1 MIKRIMAL
9 FLALIMCLDVSITAN
24 AAVLN
29 KPTEHIANV
38 VYFVDFKDSNSN
50 FMDGKVDKVKD
61 MFDGNKDT
69 SLSNYIKIISYNQM
83 NVHNYFPQEQNG
95 KITPYRLPNNRSYY
109 NNSNETELISNVL
122 ENVPV
127 DPSYNID
134 MNNDGYV
141 DNVIFI
147 FGAKKGEDGDVLWAH
162 KANHNGATEVNGK
175 KVNNYNIHNSYGLID
190 SVLRERG
197 VLIHEFM
204 HSIGYPDLY
213 RSRGTGAPVGSWD
226 IMASVSSFVQYPLSY
241 LRSAISGWISID
253 TITQNGTYTLKPSS
267 NSGDNQALIL
277 KTPISEKEFFVVEYR
292 KAGTPYKDQLDE
304 KIPGSGLIIYRV
316 NTEETSNYH
325 GNKDYIYVFRP
336 GETGEGD
343 GNGKLSEAFLSKES
357 GRTTYGSSDFSKKI
371 SDKAITYSNGQN
383 SGIVIENVSNAGEE
397 ITFDVKF
404 TDTSN
409 LDIWDVVGNKEVSNR
424 TNNDIDMDVVGDK
437 VYTVYNEDN
446 KLKAK
451 MFDGSNWVSLGDSI
465 INNKG
470 NNPTIT
476 VYNDTPY
483 VLYHDSAYKSIV
495 AKFTNNKW
503 ETVQTLTSD
512 LSQYSD
518 MIATNNGVYIAI
530 TNGKTTFMNE
540 GKAYLKVFKLNSNT
554 NKFECIGNN
563 IHTGYVVEPSLSESN
578 GNVYVS
584 YTDFL
589 QNNKVFIQKYEN
601 NTWKN
606 IEGINLSASRAV
618 IEVTDKKL
626 YLATTFVNGTNS
638 SQVHVYENNKW
649 TKLGEDVGGSEVTN
663 LLIDVNGK
671 IPYVAYVDSV
681 KGCSIVKKINGDK
694 WVQEGLNVS
703 DENLSKLDFK
713 ISNNKAYVAINPTAS
728 QKLLIKSRQLEKSN
742 TGQIVGVSGITL
754 NKTALNLT
762 IGASESLVATIS
774 PSNATNKDVEWTSSN
789 TNVATVDTTG
799 KVTGVSAGSATIT
812 VKTKDGAKVATC
824 NVTVKNPVIS
834 VTGVTLNK
842 TALNLVTG
850 ASESLVATISPS
862 NATNKDVEWTS
873 SNTNVATVD
882 TTGKVTGVSAGSAT
896 ITVKTKDGAKVAT
909 CNVTVKNPVISVTG
923 VTLNKT
929 ALNLVT
935 GASESLV
942 ATISP
947 SNATNKDVEWTSS
960 NTNVA
965 TVDTTGKV
973 TGVSAGSATITV
985 KTKDGAKVATC
996 NVTVKNPVISVTGV
1010 TLNKTALNLVTGA
1023 SESLVAT
1030 ISPSNA
1036 TNKDVEWTS
1045 SNTNV
1050 ATVDTTGK
1058 VTGVSAGS
1066 ATITVKTK
1074 DGAKVATCNVTVKN
1088 PVISANENKL
1098 IGEDRYKTAIKVS
1111 NRGWS
1116 KSDNVVIVNSSA
1128 IVDALSATPFAKMK
1142 NAPILLTG
1150 AENLNNETKK
1160 EITRLGAK
1168 NVYVIGGTGVVSKN
1182 VVSELKA
1189 MNLNVDRISGDTRY
1203 TTALEVAKRLGNV
1216 SEIAVVNGV
1225 TGLADAVSIAP
1236 VAADRNMP
1244 IVLSSPNEGTKV
1256 FDEFIKVN
1264 SIKTSYVIGGE
1275 AAISK
1280 DVAFKLPN
1288 ANRLGGASRNETNAI
1303 ILEKFYTNRDLNNI
1317 FVAKDGMKKVDD
1329 LIDALAVGVLASKEK
1344 SPVVIVGNKLDAKQE
1359 ELLEYKNPKEITQV
1373 GGNGNENAF
1382 SQIVNIFKK

>member
-213 RSRGTGAPVGSWD
+213 RSRGTGAPVGGWD

-789 TNVATVDTTG
+789 TNVATVDITG
-799 KVTGVSAGSATIT
+799 KVTGVSSGSATIT
-812 VKTKDGAKVATC
+812 VKTKDGAKIATC
-824 NVTVKNPVIS
+824 NVTVKNSVIP

-842 TALNLVTG
+842 TALSLVTG
-850 ASESLVATISPS
+850 TSESLVATISPS

-896 ITVKTKDGAKVAT
+896 ITVKTKDG
-909 CNVTVKNPVISVTG
+909 S
-923 VTLNKT
+923 
-929 ALNLVT
+929 
-935 GASESLV
+935 
-942 ATISP
+942 
-947 SNATNKDVEWTSS
+947 
-960 NTNVA
+960 
-965 TVDTTGKV
+965 
-973 TGVSAGSATITV
+973 
-985 KTKDGAKVATC
+985 
-996 NVTVKNPVISVTGV
+996 
-1010 TLNKTALNLVTGA
+1010 
-1023 SESLVAT
+1023 
-1030 ISPSNA
+1030 
-1036 TNKDVEWTS
+1036 
-1045 SNTNV
+1045 
-1050 ATVDTTGK
+1050 
-1058 VTGVSAGS
+1058 
-1066 ATITVKTK
+1066 
-1074 DGAKVATCNVTVKN
+1074 KVATCNVTVKN

>member
-175 KVNNYNIHNSYGLID
+175 KVNNYNIHSSYGLID

-213 RSRGTGAPVGSWD
+213 RSRGTGAPVGGWD

-728 QKLLIKSRQLEKSN
+728 KKLLIKSRQLEKLN

-789 TNVATVDTTG
+789 TNIATVDTTG

-812 VKTKDGAKVATC
+812 VKTKDGSKVATC
-824 NVTVKNPVIS
+824 NVTVKNSVIP

-862 NATNKDVEWTS
+862 NATNKNVEWTS

-882 TTGKVTGVSAGSAT
+882 TTGKVKAISTGSA
-896 ITVKTKDGAKVAT
+896 I
-909 CNVTVKNPVISVTG
+909 
-923 VTLNKT
+923 
-929 ALNLVT
+929 
-935 GASESLV
+935 
-942 ATISP
+942 
-947 SNATNKDVEWTSS
+947 
-960 NTNVA
+960 
-965 TVDTTGKV
+965 
-973 TGVSAGSATITV
+973 
-985 KTKDGAKVATC
+985 
-996 NVTVKNPVISVTGV
+996 
-1010 TLNKTALNLVTGA
+1010 
-1023 SESLVAT
+1023 
-1030 ISPSNA
+1030 
-1036 TNKDVEWTS
+1036 
-1045 SNTNV
+1045 
-1050 ATVDTTGK
+1050 
-1058 VTGVSAGS
+1058 
-1066 ATITVKTK
+1066 ITVKTK

-1264 SIKTSYVIGGE
+1264 SIKTSYIIGGE

>member
-213 RSRGTGAPVGSWD
+213 RSRGTGAPVGGWD

-292 KAGTPYKDQLDE
+292 KAGTLYKDQLDE

-728 QKLLIKSRQLEKSN
+728 KKLLIKSRQLEKLN

-812 VKTKDGAKVATC
+812 VKTKDGAKIATC
-824 NVTVKNPVIS
+824 NVTVKNSVIP

-862 NATNKDVEWTS
+862 NATNKNVEWTS

-882 TTGKVTGVSAGSAT
+882 TTGKVKAISTGSA
-896 ITVKTKDGAKVAT
+896 I
-909 CNVTVKNPVISVTG
+909 
-923 VTLNKT
+923 
-929 ALNLVT
+929 
-935 GASESLV
+935 
-942 ATISP
+942 
-947 SNATNKDVEWTSS
+947 
-960 NTNVA
+960 
-965 TVDTTGKV
+965 
-973 TGVSAGSATITV
+973 
-985 KTKDGAKVATC
+985 
-996 NVTVKNPVISVTGV
+996 
-1010 TLNKTALNLVTGA
+1010 
-1023 SESLVAT
+1023 
-1030 ISPSNA
+1030 
-1036 TNKDVEWTS
+1036 
-1045 SNTNV
+1045 
-1050 ATVDTTGK
+1050 
-1058 VTGVSAGS
+1058 
-1066 ATITVKTK
+1066 ITVKTK

>member
-213 RSRGTGAPVGSWD
+213 RSRGTGAPVGGWD

-292 KAGTPYKDQLDE
+292 KAGTLYKDQLDE

-728 QKLLIKSRQLEKSN
+728 KKLLIKSRQLEKPN

-789 TNVATVDTTG
+789 TNVATVDTKG
-799 KVTGVSAGSATIT
+799 KVTGVSSGSATIT
-812 VKTKDGAKVATC
+812 VKTKDGSKVATC

-862 NATNKDVEWTS
+862 NATNKNVEWTS

-882 TTGKVTGVSAGSAT
+882 TTGKVKAISTGSA
-896 ITVKTKDGAKVAT
+896 I
-909 CNVTVKNPVISVTG
+909 
-923 VTLNKT
+923 
-929 ALNLVT
+929 
-935 GASESLV
+935 
-942 ATISP
+942 
-947 SNATNKDVEWTSS
+947 
-960 NTNVA
+960 
-965 TVDTTGKV
+965 
-973 TGVSAGSATITV
+973 
-985 KTKDGAKVATC
+985 
-996 NVTVKNPVISVTGV
+996 
-1010 TLNKTALNLVTGA
+1010 
-1023 SESLVAT
+1023 
-1030 ISPSNA
+1030 
-1036 TNKDVEWTS
+1036 
-1045 SNTNV
+1045 
-1050 ATVDTTGK
+1050 
-1058 VTGVSAGS
+1058 
-1066 ATITVKTK
+1066 ITVKTK

>member
-175 KVNNYNIHNSYGLID
+175 KVNNYNIHSSYGLID

-213 RSRGTGAPVGSWD
+213 RSRGTGAPVGGWD

-728 QKLLIKSRQLEKSN
+728 KKLLIKSRQLEKLN

-762 IGASESLVATIS
+762 I
-774 PSNATNKDVEWTSSN
+774 
-789 TNVATVDTTG
+789 
-799 KVTGVSAGSATIT
+799 
-812 VKTKDGAKVATC
+812 
-824 NVTVKNPVIS
+824 
-834 VTGVTLNK
+834 
-842 TALNLVTG
+842 
-850 ASESLVATISPS
+850 
-862 NATNKDVEWTS
+862 
-873 SNTNVATVD
+873 
-882 TTGKVTGVSAGSAT
+882 
-896 ITVKTKDGAKVAT
+896 
-909 CNVTVKNPVISVTG
+909 
-923 VTLNKT
+923 
-929 ALNLVT
+929 
-935 GASESLV
+935 
-942 ATISP
+942 
-947 SNATNKDVEWTSS
+947 
-960 NTNVA
+960 
-965 TVDTTGKV
+965 
-973 TGVSAGSATITV
+973 
-985 KTKDGAKVATC
+985 
-996 NVTVKNPVISVTGV
+996 
-1010 TLNKTALNLVTGA
+1010 GA

>member
-213 RSRGTGAPVGSWD
+213 RSRGTGAPVGGWD

-409 LDIWDVVGNKEVSNR
+409 LDIWGVVGNKEVSNR

-728 QKLLIKSRQLEKSN
+728 KKLLIKSRQLEKLN

-812 VKTKDGAKVATC
+812 VKTKDGSKVATC

-850 ASESLVATISPS
+850 ASESLIATISPS
-862 NATNKDVEWTS
+862 NATNKNVEWTS

-882 TTGKVTGVSAGSAT
+882 TTGKVIGVSS
-896 ITVKTKDGAKVAT
+896 
-909 CNVTVKNPVISVTG
+909 
-923 VTLNKT
+923 
-929 ALNLVT
+929 
-935 GASESLV
+935 
-942 ATISP
+942 
-947 SNATNKDVEWTSS
+947 
-960 NTNVA
+960 
-965 TVDTTGKV
+965 
-973 TGVSAGSATITV
+973 
-985 KTKDGAKVATC
+985 
-996 NVTVKNPVISVTGV
+996 
-1010 TLNKTALNLVTGA
+1010 
-1023 SESLVAT
+1023 
-1030 ISPSNA
+1030 
-1036 TNKDVEWTS
+1036 
-1045 SNTNV
+1045 
-1050 ATVDTTGK
+1050 
-1058 VTGVSAGS
+1058 GS

-1359 ELLEYKNPKEITQV
+1359 KLLEYKNPKEITQV

>member
-1 MIKRIMAL
+1 
-9 FLALIMCLDVSITAN
+9 
-24 AAVLN
+24 
-29 KPTEHIANV
+29 
-38 VYFVDFKDSNSN
+38 
-50 FMDGKVDKVKD
+50 
-61 MFDGNKDT
+61 
-69 SLSNYIKIISYNQM
+69 
-83 NVHNYFPQEQNG
+83 
-95 KITPYRLPNNRSYY
+95 
-109 NNSNETELISNVL
+109 
-122 ENVPV
+122 
-127 DPSYNID
+127 
-134 MNNDGYV
+134 
-141 DNVIFI
+141 
-147 FGAKKGEDGDVLWAH
+147 
-162 KANHNGATEVNGK
+162 
-175 KVNNYNIHNSYGLID
+175 
-190 SVLRERG
+190 
-197 VLIHEFM
+197 
-204 HSIGYPDLY
+204 
-213 RSRGTGAPVGSWD
+213 
-226 IMASVSSFVQYPLSY
+226 
-241 LRSAISGWISID
+241 
-253 TITQNGTYTLKPSS
+253 
-267 NSGDNQALIL
+267 
-277 KTPISEKEFFVVEYR
+277 
-292 KAGTPYKDQLDE
+292 
-304 KIPGSGLIIYRV
+304 
-316 NTEETSNYH
+316 
-325 GNKDYIYVFRP
+325 
-336 GETGEGD
+336 
-343 GNGKLSEAFLSKES
+343 
-357 GRTTYGSSDFSKKI
+357 
-371 SDKAITYSNGQN
+371 
-383 SGIVIENVSNAGEE
+383 
-397 ITFDVKF
+397 
-404 TDTSN
+404 
-409 LDIWDVVGNKEVSNR
+409 
-424 TNNDIDMDVVGDK
+424 MDVVGDK

-728 QKLLIKSRQLEKSN
+728 KKLLIKSRQLEKLN

-812 VKTKDGAKVATC
+812 VKTKDGSKVATC
-824 NVTVKNPVIS
+824 NVTVKNSVIP

-862 NATNKDVEWTS
+862 NATNKNVEWTS

-882 TTGKVTGVSAGSAT
+882 TTGKVKVISTGSAI

-909 CNVTVKNPVISVTG
+909 CNVTVKNPIAINDI
-923 VTLNKT
+923 NKHW
-929 ALNLVT
+929 A
-935 GASESLV
+935 ES
-942 ATISP
+942 
-947 SNATNKDVEWTSS
+947 
-960 NTNVA
+960 
-965 TVDTTGKV
+965 
-973 TGVSAGSATITV
+973 TIT
-985 KTKDGAKVATC
+985 DF
-996 NVTVKNPVISVTGV
+996 ISNGYI
-1010 TLNKTALNLVTGA
+1010 NGYQ
-1023 SESLVAT
+1023 
-1030 ISPSNA
+1030 
-1036 TNKDVEWTS
+1036 D
-1045 SNTNV
+1045 NTFRPN
-1050 ATVDTTGK
+1050 
-1058 VTGVSAGS
+1058 
-1066 ATITVKTK
+1066 
-1074 DGAKVATCNVTVKN
+1074 
-1088 PVISANENKL
+1088 
-1098 IGEDRYKTAIKVS
+1098 
-1111 NRGWS
+1111 
-1116 KSDNVVIVNSSA
+1116 NS
-1128 IVDALSATPFAKMK
+1128 
-1142 NAPILLTG
+1142 
-1150 AENLNNETKK
+1150 
-1160 EITRLGAK
+1160 ITRA
-1168 NVYVIGGTGVVSKN
+1168 
-1182 VVSELKA
+1182 
-1189 MNLNVDRISGDTRY
+1189 
-1203 TTALEVAKRLGNV
+1203 
-1216 SEIAVVNGV
+1216 
-1225 TGLADAVSIAP
+1225 
-1236 VAADRNMP
+1236 
-1244 IVLSSPNEGTKV
+1244 
-1256 FDEFIKVN
+1256 EFIKIFNKYFGLNKKSGKTFKDTSTHWAKDEIDIAVTYGVINGYPDNTFKPNEPITREQAAKIISNYKKIEDDNYDKLNKYKDATNVSTWAKN
-1264 SIKTSYVIGGE
+1264 SVEG
-1275 AAISK
+1275 
-1280 DVAFKLPN
+1280 V
-1288 ANRLGGASRNETNAI
+1288 
-1303 ILEKFYTNRDLNNI
+1303 LEQGYMNGYSDNTFRPKNNI
-1317 FVAKDGMKKVDD
+1317 TRAEAVVTLSRIKK
-1329 LIDALAVGVLASKEK
+1329 
-1344 SPVVIVGNKLDAKQE
+1344 
-1359 ELLEYKNPKEITQV
+1359 
-1373 GGNGNENAF
+1373 
-1382 SQIVNIFKK
+1382 

>member
-812 VKTKDGAKVATC
+812 VKTKDGSKVATC

-882 TTGKVTGVSAGSAT
+882 TTGKVTGVSS
-896 ITVKTKDGAKVAT
+896 
-909 CNVTVKNPVISVTG
+909 
-923 VTLNKT
+923 
-929 ALNLVT
+929 
-935 GASESLV
+935 
-942 ATISP
+942 
-947 SNATNKDVEWTSS
+947 
-960 NTNVA
+960 
-965 TVDTTGKV
+965 
-973 TGVSAGSATITV
+973 
-985 KTKDGAKVATC
+985 
-996 NVTVKNPVISVTGV
+996 
-1010 TLNKTALNLVTGA
+1010 
-1023 SESLVAT
+1023 
-1030 ISPSNA
+1030 
-1036 TNKDVEWTS
+1036 
-1045 SNTNV
+1045 
-1050 ATVDTTGK
+1050 
-1058 VTGVSAGS
+1058 GS

>member
-1 MIKRIMAL
+1 
-9 FLALIMCLDVSITAN
+9 
-24 AAVLN
+24 
-29 KPTEHIANV
+29 
-38 VYFVDFKDSNSN
+38 
-50 FMDGKVDKVKD
+50 
-61 MFDGNKDT
+61 
-69 SLSNYIKIISYNQM
+69 
-83 NVHNYFPQEQNG
+83 
-95 KITPYRLPNNRSYY
+95 
-109 NNSNETELISNVL
+109 
-122 ENVPV
+122 
-127 DPSYNID
+127 
-134 MNNDGYV
+134 
-141 DNVIFI
+141 
-147 FGAKKGEDGDVLWAH
+147 
-162 KANHNGATEVNGK
+162 
-175 KVNNYNIHNSYGLID
+175 
-190 SVLRERG
+190 
-197 VLIHEFM
+197 
-204 HSIGYPDLY
+204 
-213 RSRGTGAPVGSWD
+213 
-226 IMASVSSFVQYPLSY
+226 
-241 LRSAISGWISID
+241 
-253 TITQNGTYTLKPSS
+253 
-267 NSGDNQALIL
+267 
-277 KTPISEKEFFVVEYR
+277 
-292 KAGTPYKDQLDE
+292 
-304 KIPGSGLIIYRV
+304 
-316 NTEETSNYH
+316 
-325 GNKDYIYVFRP
+325 
-336 GETGEGD
+336 
-343 GNGKLSEAFLSKES
+343 
-357 GRTTYGSSDFSKKI
+357 
-371 SDKAITYSNGQN
+371 
-383 SGIVIENVSNAGEE
+383 
-397 ITFDVKF
+397 
-404 TDTSN
+404 
-409 LDIWDVVGNKEVSNR
+409 
-424 TNNDIDMDVVGDK
+424 
-437 VYTVYNEDN
+437 
-446 KLKAK
+446 

-728 QKLLIKSRQLEKSN
+728 KKLLIKSRQLEKLN

-812 VKTKDGAKVATC
+812 VKTKDGAKIATC
-824 NVTVKNPVIS
+824 NVTVKNSVIP

-842 TALNLVTG
+842 TALSLVTG
-850 ASESLVATISPS
+850 TSESLVATISPS

-896 ITVKTKDGAKVAT
+896 ITVKTKDGSKVAT

-973 TGVSAGSATITV
+973 TGVSSGSATITV
-985 KTKDGAKVATC
+985 KTKDGTKVATC
-996 NVTVKNPVISVTGV
+996 NVTVKNPIAINDI
-1010 TLNKTALNLVTGA
+1010 NKHWA
-1023 SESLVAT
+1023 ES
-1030 ISPSNA
+1030 
-1036 TNKDVEWTS
+1036 
-1045 SNTNV
+1045 
-1050 ATVDTTGK
+1050 
-1058 VTGVSAGS
+1058 
-1066 ATITVKTK
+1066 TIT
-1074 DGAKVATCNVTVKN
+1074 DF
-1088 PVISANENKL
+1088 ISNGYIN
-1098 IGEDRYKTAIKVS
+1098 GYQ
-1111 NRGWS
+1111 
-1116 KSDNVVIVNSSA
+1116 DNTFRPNNS
-1128 IVDALSATPFAKMK
+1128 
-1142 NAPILLTG
+1142 
-1150 AENLNNETKK
+1150 
-1160 EITRLGAK
+1160 ITRA
-1168 NVYVIGGTGVVSKN
+1168 
-1182 VVSELKA
+1182 
-1189 MNLNVDRISGDTRY
+1189 
-1203 TTALEVAKRLGNV
+1203 
-1216 SEIAVVNGV
+1216 
-1225 TGLADAVSIAP
+1225 
-1236 VAADRNMP
+1236 
-1244 IVLSSPNEGTKV
+1244 
-1256 FDEFIKVN
+1256 EFIKIFNKYFGLNKKSGKTFKDTSTHWAKDEIDIAVTYGVINGYPDNTFKPNEPITREQAAKIISNYKKIEDDNYDKLNKYKDATNVSTWAKN
-1264 SIKTSYVIGGE
+1264 SVEG
-1275 AAISK
+1275 
-1280 DVAFKLPN
+1280 V
-1288 ANRLGGASRNETNAI
+1288 
-1303 ILEKFYTNRDLNNI
+1303 LEQGYMNGYSDNTFRPKNNI
-1317 FVAKDGMKKVDD
+1317 TRAEAVVTLSRIKK
-1329 LIDALAVGVLASKEK
+1329 
-1344 SPVVIVGNKLDAKQE
+1344 
-1359 ELLEYKNPKEITQV
+1359 
-1373 GGNGNENAF
+1373 
-1382 SQIVNIFKK
+1382 

>member
-213 RSRGTGAPVGSWD
+213 RSRGTGAPVGRWD

-812 VKTKDGAKVATC
+812 VKTKDGSKVATC

-862 NATNKDVEWTS
+862 NATNKNVEWTS

-882 TTGKVTGVSAGSAT
+882 TTGKVKAISTGSA
-896 ITVKTKDGAKVAT
+896 I
-909 CNVTVKNPVISVTG
+909 
-923 VTLNKT
+923 
-929 ALNLVT
+929 
-935 GASESLV
+935 
-942 ATISP
+942 
-947 SNATNKDVEWTSS
+947 
-960 NTNVA
+960 
-965 TVDTTGKV
+965 
-973 TGVSAGSATITV
+973 
-985 KTKDGAKVATC
+985 
-996 NVTVKNPVISVTGV
+996 
-1010 TLNKTALNLVTGA
+1010 
-1023 SESLVAT
+1023 
-1030 ISPSNA
+1030 
-1036 TNKDVEWTS
+1036 
-1045 SNTNV
+1045 
-1050 ATVDTTGK
+1050 
-1058 VTGVSAGS
+1058 
-1066 ATITVKTK
+1066 ITVKTK

-1264 SIKTSYVIGGE
+1264 SIKTSYIIGGE

>member
-1 MIKRIMAL
+1 
-9 FLALIMCLDVSITAN
+9 
-24 AAVLN
+24 
-29 KPTEHIANV
+29 
-38 VYFVDFKDSNSN
+38 
-50 FMDGKVDKVKD
+50 
-61 MFDGNKDT
+61 
-69 SLSNYIKIISYNQM
+69 
-83 NVHNYFPQEQNG
+83 
-95 KITPYRLPNNRSYY
+95 
-109 NNSNETELISNVL
+109 
-122 ENVPV
+122 
-127 DPSYNID
+127 
-134 MNNDGYV
+134 
-141 DNVIFI
+141 
-147 FGAKKGEDGDVLWAH
+147 
-162 KANHNGATEVNGK
+162 
-175 KVNNYNIHNSYGLID
+175 
-190 SVLRERG
+190 
-197 VLIHEFM
+197 
-204 HSIGYPDLY
+204 
-213 RSRGTGAPVGSWD
+213 
-226 IMASVSSFVQYPLSY
+226 
-241 LRSAISGWISID
+241 
-253 TITQNGTYTLKPSS
+253 
-267 NSGDNQALIL
+267 
-277 KTPISEKEFFVVEYR
+277 
-292 KAGTPYKDQLDE
+292 
-304 KIPGSGLIIYRV
+304 
-316 NTEETSNYH
+316 
-325 GNKDYIYVFRP
+325 
-336 GETGEGD
+336 
-343 GNGKLSEAFLSKES
+343 
-357 GRTTYGSSDFSKKI
+357 
-371 SDKAITYSNGQN
+371 
-383 SGIVIENVSNAGEE
+383 
-397 ITFDVKF
+397 
-404 TDTSN
+404 
-409 LDIWDVVGNKEVSNR
+409 
-424 TNNDIDMDVVGDK
+424 MDVVGDK

-728 QKLLIKSRQLEKSN
+728 KKLLIKSRQLEKLN

-812 VKTKDGAKVATC
+812 VKTKDGSKVATC
-824 NVTVKNPVIS
+824 NVTVKNSVIP

-896 ITVKTKDGAKVAT
+896 ITVKTKDGSKVAT
-909 CNVTVKNPVISVTG
+909 CNVTVKNSVIPVTG

-973 TGVSAGSATITV
+973 TGVSSGSATITV
-985 KTKDGAKVATC
+985 KTKDGTKVATC
-996 NVTVKNPVISVTGV
+996 NVTVKNPIAINDI
-1010 TLNKTALNLVTGA
+1010 NKHWA
-1023 SESLVAT
+1023 ES
-1030 ISPSNA
+1030 
-1036 TNKDVEWTS
+1036 
-1045 SNTNV
+1045 
-1050 ATVDTTGK
+1050 
-1058 VTGVSAGS
+1058 
-1066 ATITVKTK
+1066 TIT
-1074 DGAKVATCNVTVKN
+1074 DF
-1088 PVISANENKL
+1088 ISNGYIN
-1098 IGEDRYKTAIKVS
+1098 GYQ
-1111 NRGWS
+1111 
-1116 KSDNVVIVNSSA
+1116 DNTFRPNNS
-1128 IVDALSATPFAKMK
+1128 
-1142 NAPILLTG
+1142 
-1150 AENLNNETKK
+1150 
-1160 EITRLGAK
+1160 ITRA
-1168 NVYVIGGTGVVSKN
+1168 
-1182 VVSELKA
+1182 
-1189 MNLNVDRISGDTRY
+1189 
-1203 TTALEVAKRLGNV
+1203 
-1216 SEIAVVNGV
+1216 
-1225 TGLADAVSIAP
+1225 
-1236 VAADRNMP
+1236 
-1244 IVLSSPNEGTKV
+1244 
-1256 FDEFIKVN
+1256 EFIKIFNKYFGLNKKSGKTFKDTSTHWAKDEIDIAVTYGVINGYPDNTFKPNEPITREQAAKIISNYKKIEDDNYDKLNKYKDATNVSTWAKN
-1264 SIKTSYVIGGE
+1264 SVEG
-1275 AAISK
+1275 
-1280 DVAFKLPN
+1280 V
-1288 ANRLGGASRNETNAI
+1288 
-1303 ILEKFYTNRDLNNI
+1303 LEQGYMNGYSDNTFRPKNNI
-1317 FVAKDGMKKVDD
+1317 TRAEAVVTLSRIKK
-1329 LIDALAVGVLASKEK
+1329 
-1344 SPVVIVGNKLDAKQE
+1344 
-1359 ELLEYKNPKEITQV
+1359 
-1373 GGNGNENAF
+1373 
-1382 SQIVNIFKK
+1382 

>member
-1 MIKRIMAL
+1 
-9 FLALIMCLDVSITAN
+9 
-24 AAVLN
+24 
-29 KPTEHIANV
+29 
-38 VYFVDFKDSNSN
+38 
-50 FMDGKVDKVKD
+50 
-61 MFDGNKDT
+61 
-69 SLSNYIKIISYNQM
+69 
-83 NVHNYFPQEQNG
+83 
-95 KITPYRLPNNRSYY
+95 
-109 NNSNETELISNVL
+109 
-122 ENVPV
+122 
-127 DPSYNID
+127 
-134 MNNDGYV
+134 
-141 DNVIFI
+141 
-147 FGAKKGEDGDVLWAH
+147 
-162 KANHNGATEVNGK
+162 
-175 KVNNYNIHNSYGLID
+175 
-190 SVLRERG
+190 
-197 VLIHEFM
+197 
-204 HSIGYPDLY
+204 
-213 RSRGTGAPVGSWD
+213 
-226 IMASVSSFVQYPLSY
+226 
-241 LRSAISGWISID
+241 
-253 TITQNGTYTLKPSS
+253 
-267 NSGDNQALIL
+267 
-277 KTPISEKEFFVVEYR
+277 
-292 KAGTPYKDQLDE
+292 
-304 KIPGSGLIIYRV
+304 
-316 NTEETSNYH
+316 
-325 GNKDYIYVFRP
+325 
-336 GETGEGD
+336 
-343 GNGKLSEAFLSKES
+343 
-357 GRTTYGSSDFSKKI
+357 
-371 SDKAITYSNGQN
+371 
-383 SGIVIENVSNAGEE
+383 
-397 ITFDVKF
+397 
-404 TDTSN
+404 
-409 LDIWDVVGNKEVSNR
+409 
-424 TNNDIDMDVVGDK
+424 MDVVGDK

-554 NKFECIGNN
+554 NKFEFIGNN

-728 QKLLIKSRQLEKSN
+728 KKLLIKSRQLEKLN

-812 VKTKDGAKVATC
+812 VKTKDGSKVATC

-862 NATNKDVEWTS
+862 NATNKNVEWTS

-882 TTGKVTGVSAGSAT
+882 TTGKVKAISTGSAI

-973 TGVSAGSATITV
+973 KGVSTGSAIITV

-996 NVTVKNPVISVTGV
+996 NVTVKNPIAINDI
-1010 TLNKTALNLVTGA
+1010 NKHWA
-1023 SESLVAT
+1023 ES
-1030 ISPSNA
+1030 
-1036 TNKDVEWTS
+1036 
-1045 SNTNV
+1045 
-1050 ATVDTTGK
+1050 
-1058 VTGVSAGS
+1058 
-1066 ATITVKTK
+1066 TIT
-1074 DGAKVATCNVTVKN
+1074 DF
-1088 PVISANENKL
+1088 ISNGYIN
-1098 IGEDRYKTAIKVS
+1098 GYQ
-1111 NRGWS
+1111 
-1116 KSDNVVIVNSSA
+1116 DNTFRPNNS
-1128 IVDALSATPFAKMK
+1128 
-1142 NAPILLTG
+1142 
-1150 AENLNNETKK
+1150 
-1160 EITRLGAK
+1160 ITRA
-1168 NVYVIGGTGVVSKN
+1168 
-1182 VVSELKA
+1182 
-1189 MNLNVDRISGDTRY
+1189 
-1203 TTALEVAKRLGNV
+1203 
-1216 SEIAVVNGV
+1216 
-1225 TGLADAVSIAP
+1225 
-1236 VAADRNMP
+1236 
-1244 IVLSSPNEGTKV
+1244 
-1256 FDEFIKVN
+1256 EFIKIFNKYFGLNKKSGKTFKDTSTHWAKDEIDIAVTYGVINGYPDNTFKPNEPITREQAAKIISNYKKIEDDNYDKLNKYKDATNVSTWAKN
-1264 SIKTSYVIGGE
+1264 SVEG
-1275 AAISK
+1275 
-1280 DVAFKLPN
+1280 V
-1288 ANRLGGASRNETNAI
+1288 
-1303 ILEKFYTNRDLNNI
+1303 LEQGYMNGYSDNTFRPKNNI
-1317 FVAKDGMKKVDD
+1317 TRAEAVVTLSRIKK
-1329 LIDALAVGVLASKEK
+1329 
-1344 SPVVIVGNKLDAKQE
+1344 
-1359 ELLEYKNPKEITQV
+1359 
-1373 GGNGNENAF
+1373 
-1382 SQIVNIFKK
+1382 

>member
-213 RSRGTGAPVGSWD
+213 RSRGTGAPVGGWD

-626 YLATTFVNGTNS
+626 YIATTFVNGTNS

-728 QKLLIKSRQLEKSN
+728 KKLLIKSRQLEKLN

-799 KVTGVSAGSATIT
+799 KVTGVSSGSATIT
-812 VKTKDGAKVATC
+812 VKTKDGAKIATC
-824 NVTVKNPVIS
+824 NVTVKNSVIP

-842 TALNLVTG
+842 TALSLVTG
-850 ASESLVATISPS
+850 TSESLVATISPS

-873 SNTNVATVD
+873 SNTDVATVD
-882 TTGKVTGVSAGSAT
+882 TTGKVKAISTGSA
-896 ITVKTKDGAKVAT
+896 I
-909 CNVTVKNPVISVTG
+909 
-923 VTLNKT
+923 
-929 ALNLVT
+929 
-935 GASESLV
+935 
-942 ATISP
+942 
-947 SNATNKDVEWTSS
+947 
-960 NTNVA
+960 
-965 TVDTTGKV
+965 
-973 TGVSAGSATITV
+973 
-985 KTKDGAKVATC
+985 
-996 NVTVKNPVISVTGV
+996 
-1010 TLNKTALNLVTGA
+1010 
-1023 SESLVAT
+1023 
-1030 ISPSNA
+1030 
-1036 TNKDVEWTS
+1036 
-1045 SNTNV
+1045 
-1050 ATVDTTGK
+1050 
-1058 VTGVSAGS
+1058 
-1066 ATITVKTK
+1066 ITVKTK

>member
-213 RSRGTGAPVGSWD
+213 RSRGTGAPVGGWD

-728 QKLLIKSRQLEKSN
+728 KKLLIKSRQLEKLN

-812 VKTKDGAKVATC
+812 VKTKDGSKVATC

-862 NATNKDVEWTS
+862 NATNKNVEWTS

-882 TTGKVTGVSAGSAT
+882 TTGKVKAISTGSAI

-947 SNATNKDVEWTSS
+947 SNATNKNVEWTSS

-973 TGVSAGSATITV
+973 KAISTGSAIITV

-1036 TNKDVEWTS
+1036 TNKNVEWTS

-1058 VTGVSAGS
+1058 VTGVSSGS

-1074 DGAKVATCNVTVKN
+1074 DGTKVATCNVTVKN
-1088 PVISANENKL
+1088 PIAINDINKHWAESTITDFISNGYIN
-1098 IGEDRYKTAIKVS
+1098 GYQ
-1111 NRGWS
+1111 
-1116 KSDNVVIVNSSA
+1116 DNTFRPNNS
-1128 IVDALSATPFAKMK
+1128 
-1142 NAPILLTG
+1142 
-1150 AENLNNETKK
+1150 
-1160 EITRLGAK
+1160 ITRA
-1168 NVYVIGGTGVVSKN
+1168 
-1182 VVSELKA
+1182 
-1189 MNLNVDRISGDTRY
+1189 
-1203 TTALEVAKRLGNV
+1203 
-1216 SEIAVVNGV
+1216 
-1225 TGLADAVSIAP
+1225 
-1236 VAADRNMP
+1236 
-1244 IVLSSPNEGTKV
+1244 
-1256 FDEFIKVN
+1256 EFIKIFNKYFGLNKKSGKTFKDTSTHWAKDEIDIAVTYGVINGYPDNTFKPNEPITREQAAKIISNYKKIEDDNYDKLNKYKDATNVSTWAKN
-1264 SIKTSYVIGGE
+1264 SVEG
-1275 AAISK
+1275 
-1280 DVAFKLPN
+1280 V
-1288 ANRLGGASRNETNAI
+1288 
-1303 ILEKFYTNRDLNNI
+1303 LEQGYMNGYSDNTFRPKNNI
-1317 FVAKDGMKKVDD
+1317 TRAEAVVTLSRIKK
-1329 LIDALAVGVLASKEK
+1329 
-1344 SPVVIVGNKLDAKQE
+1344 
-1359 ELLEYKNPKEITQV
+1359 
-1373 GGNGNENAF
+1373 
-1382 SQIVNIFKK
+1382 

>member
-213 RSRGTGAPVGSWD
+213 RSRGTGAPVGGWD

-728 QKLLIKSRQLEKSN
+728 KKLLIKSRQLEKSN

-774 PSNATNKDVEWTSSN
+774 PSNATNKNVEWTSSN

-799 KVTGVSAGSATIT
+799 KVIGVSSGSATIT
-812 VKTKDGAKVATC
+812 VKMKDG
-824 NVTVKNPVIS
+824 S
-834 VTGVTLNK
+834 
-842 TALNLVTG
+842 
-850 ASESLVATISPS
+850 
-862 NATNKDVEWTS
+862 
-873 SNTNVATVD
+873 
-882 TTGKVTGVSAGSAT
+882 
-896 ITVKTKDGAKVAT
+896 
-909 CNVTVKNPVISVTG
+909 
-923 VTLNKT
+923 
-929 ALNLVT
+929 
-935 GASESLV
+935 
-942 ATISP
+942 
-947 SNATNKDVEWTSS
+947 
-960 NTNVA
+960 
-965 TVDTTGKV
+965 
-973 TGVSAGSATITV
+973 
-985 KTKDGAKVATC
+985 
-996 NVTVKNPVISVTGV
+996 
-1010 TLNKTALNLVTGA
+1010 
-1023 SESLVAT
+1023 
-1030 ISPSNA
+1030 
-1036 TNKDVEWTS
+1036 
-1045 SNTNV
+1045 
-1050 ATVDTTGK
+1050 
-1058 VTGVSAGS
+1058 
-1066 ATITVKTK
+1066 
-1074 DGAKVATCNVTVKN
+1074 KVATCNVTVKN

>member
-175 KVNNYNIHNSYGLID
+175 KVNNYNIHSSYGLID

-213 RSRGTGAPVGSWD
+213 RSRGTGAPVGGWD

-812 VKTKDGAKVATC
+812 VKTKDGSKVATC

-896 ITVKTKDGAKVAT
+896 ITVKTKDG
-909 CNVTVKNPVISVTG
+909 S
-923 VTLNKT
+923 
-929 ALNLVT
+929 
-935 GASESLV
+935 
-942 ATISP
+942 
-947 SNATNKDVEWTSS
+947 
-960 NTNVA
+960 
-965 TVDTTGKV
+965 
-973 TGVSAGSATITV
+973 
-985 KTKDGAKVATC
+985 KVATC

>member
-213 RSRGTGAPVGSWD
+213 RSRGTGAPVGGWD

-681 KGCSIVKKINGDK
+681 KGYSIVKKINGDK

-728 QKLLIKSRQLEKSN
+728 KKLLIKSRQLEKLN

-762 IGASESLVATIS
+762 I
-774 PSNATNKDVEWTSSN
+774 
-789 TNVATVDTTG
+789 
-799 KVTGVSAGSATIT
+799 
-812 VKTKDGAKVATC
+812 
-824 NVTVKNPVIS
+824 
-834 VTGVTLNK
+834 
-842 TALNLVTG
+842 
-850 ASESLVATISPS
+850 
-862 NATNKDVEWTS
+862 
-873 SNTNVATVD
+873 
-882 TTGKVTGVSAGSAT
+882 
-896 ITVKTKDGAKVAT
+896 
-909 CNVTVKNPVISVTG
+909 
-923 VTLNKT
+923 
-929 ALNLVT
+929 
-935 GASESLV
+935 
-942 ATISP
+942 
-947 SNATNKDVEWTSS
+947 
-960 NTNVA
+960 
-965 TVDTTGKV
+965 
-973 TGVSAGSATITV
+973 
-985 KTKDGAKVATC
+985 
-996 NVTVKNPVISVTGV
+996 
-1010 TLNKTALNLVTGA
+1010 GA

>member
-213 RSRGTGAPVGSWD
+213 RSRGTGAPVGRWD

-799 KVTGVSAGSATIT
+799 KVTGVSSGSATIT
-812 VKTKDGAKVATC
+812 EKTKDGAKVATC

-862 NATNKDVEWTS
+862 NATNKNVEWTS

-882 TTGKVTGVSAGSAT
+882 TTGKVKAISTGSAI
-896 ITVKTKDGAKVAT
+896 ITVKTKDGAKIAT
-909 CNVTVKNPVISVTG
+909 CNVTVKNSVI
-923 VTLNKT
+923 
-929 ALNLVT
+929 
-935 GASESLV
+935 
-942 ATISP
+942 P
-947 SNATNKDVEWTSS
+947 
-960 NTNVA
+960 
-965 TVDTTGKV
+965 
-973 TGVSAGSATITV
+973 
-985 KTKDGAKVATC
+985 
-996 NVTVKNPVISVTGV
+996 VTGV

-1264 SIKTSYVIGGE
+1264 SIKTSYIIGGE

>member
-728 QKLLIKSRQLEKSN
+728 KKLLIKSRQLEKLN

-799 KVTGVSAGSATIT
+799 KVTGVSS
-812 VKTKDGAKVATC
+812 
-824 NVTVKNPVIS
+824 
-834 VTGVTLNK
+834 
-842 TALNLVTG
+842 
-850 ASESLVATISPS
+850 
-862 NATNKDVEWTS
+862 
-873 SNTNVATVD
+873 
-882 TTGKVTGVSAGSAT
+882 
-896 ITVKTKDGAKVAT
+896 
-909 CNVTVKNPVISVTG
+909 
-923 VTLNKT
+923 
-929 ALNLVT
+929 
-935 GASESLV
+935 
-942 ATISP
+942 
-947 SNATNKDVEWTSS
+947 
-960 NTNVA
+960 
-965 TVDTTGKV
+965 
-973 TGVSAGSATITV
+973 
-985 KTKDGAKVATC
+985 
-996 NVTVKNPVISVTGV
+996 
-1010 TLNKTALNLVTGA
+1010 
-1023 SESLVAT
+1023 
-1030 ISPSNA
+1030 
-1036 TNKDVEWTS
+1036 
-1045 SNTNV
+1045 
-1050 ATVDTTGK
+1050 
-1058 VTGVSAGS
+1058 GS

>member
-213 RSRGTGAPVGSWD
+213 RSRGTGAPVGGWD

-728 QKLLIKSRQLEKSN
+728 KKLLIKSRQLEKLN

-762 IGASESLVATIS
+762 IGASESLVATISPSNATNKDVKWTSSNTNVATVDTTGKVTGVSAGSATITVKTKDGAKIATCNVTVKNSVIPVTGVTLNKTALSLVTGTSESLVATIS

-812 VKTKDGAKVATC
+812 VKTKDGSKVATC

-850 ASESLVATISPS
+850 ASESLIATISPS
-862 NATNKDVEWTS
+862 NATNKNVEWTS

-882 TTGKVTGVSAGSAT
+882 TTGKVIGVSS
-896 ITVKTKDGAKVAT
+896 
-909 CNVTVKNPVISVTG
+909 
-923 VTLNKT
+923 
-929 ALNLVT
+929 
-935 GASESLV
+935 
-942 ATISP
+942 
-947 SNATNKDVEWTSS
+947 
-960 NTNVA
+960 
-965 TVDTTGKV
+965 
-973 TGVSAGSATITV
+973 
-985 KTKDGAKVATC
+985 
-996 NVTVKNPVISVTGV
+996 
-1010 TLNKTALNLVTGA
+1010 
-1023 SESLVAT
+1023 
-1030 ISPSNA
+1030 
-1036 TNKDVEWTS
+1036 
-1045 SNTNV
+1045 
-1050 ATVDTTGK
+1050 
-1058 VTGVSAGS
+1058 GS

>member
-213 RSRGTGAPVGSWD
+213 RSRGTGAPVGGWD

-728 QKLLIKSRQLEKSN
+728 KKLLIKSRQLEKLN

-799 KVTGVSAGSATIT
+799 KVKAISTGSAIIT
-812 VKTKDGAKVATC
+812 VKTKDGAKVVTC

-850 ASESLVATISPS
+850 ASESLIATISPS
-862 NATNKDVEWTS
+862 NATNKNMEWTS

-882 TTGKVTGVSAGSAT
+882 TTGKVIGVSS
-896 ITVKTKDGAKVAT
+896 
-909 CNVTVKNPVISVTG
+909 
-923 VTLNKT
+923 
-929 ALNLVT
+929 
-935 GASESLV
+935 
-942 ATISP
+942 
-947 SNATNKDVEWTSS
+947 
-960 NTNVA
+960 
-965 TVDTTGKV
+965 
-973 TGVSAGSATITV
+973 
-985 KTKDGAKVATC
+985 
-996 NVTVKNPVISVTGV
+996 
-1010 TLNKTALNLVTGA
+1010 
-1023 SESLVAT
+1023 
-1030 ISPSNA
+1030 
-1036 TNKDVEWTS
+1036 
-1045 SNTNV
+1045 
-1050 ATVDTTGK
+1050 
-1058 VTGVSAGS
+1058 GS

-1359 ELLEYKNPKEITQV
+1359 KLLEYKNPKEITQV

>member
-213 RSRGTGAPVGSWD
+213 RSRGTGAPVGGWD

-728 QKLLIKSRQLEKSN
+728 KKLLIKSRQLEKLN

-812 VKTKDGAKVATC
+812 IKTKDG
-824 NVTVKNPVIS
+824 S
-834 VTGVTLNK
+834 
-842 TALNLVTG
+842 
-850 ASESLVATISPS
+850 
-862 NATNKDVEWTS
+862 
-873 SNTNVATVD
+873 
-882 TTGKVTGVSAGSAT
+882 
-896 ITVKTKDGAKVAT
+896 
-909 CNVTVKNPVISVTG
+909 
-923 VTLNKT
+923 
-929 ALNLVT
+929 
-935 GASESLV
+935 
-942 ATISP
+942 
-947 SNATNKDVEWTSS
+947 
-960 NTNVA
+960 
-965 TVDTTGKV
+965 
-973 TGVSAGSATITV
+973 
-985 KTKDGAKVATC
+985 
-996 NVTVKNPVISVTGV
+996 
-1010 TLNKTALNLVTGA
+1010 
-1023 SESLVAT
+1023 
-1030 ISPSNA
+1030 
-1036 TNKDVEWTS
+1036 
-1045 SNTNV
+1045 
-1050 ATVDTTGK
+1050 
-1058 VTGVSAGS
+1058 
-1066 ATITVKTK
+1066 
-1074 DGAKVATCNVTVKN
+1074 KVATCNVTVKN

>member
-213 RSRGTGAPVGSWD
+213 RSRGTGAPVGGWD

-728 QKLLIKSRQLEKSN
+728 KKLLIKSRQLEKLN

-799 KVTGVSAGSATIT
+799 KVIGVSS
-812 VKTKDGAKVATC
+812 
-824 NVTVKNPVIS
+824 
-834 VTGVTLNK
+834 
-842 TALNLVTG
+842 
-850 ASESLVATISPS
+850 
-862 NATNKDVEWTS
+862 
-873 SNTNVATVD
+873 
-882 TTGKVTGVSAGSAT
+882 
-896 ITVKTKDGAKVAT
+896 
-909 CNVTVKNPVISVTG
+909 
-923 VTLNKT
+923 
-929 ALNLVT
+929 
-935 GASESLV
+935 
-942 ATISP
+942 
-947 SNATNKDVEWTSS
+947 
-960 NTNVA
+960 
-965 TVDTTGKV
+965 
-973 TGVSAGSATITV
+973 
-985 KTKDGAKVATC
+985 
-996 NVTVKNPVISVTGV
+996 
-1010 TLNKTALNLVTGA
+1010 
-1023 SESLVAT
+1023 
-1030 ISPSNA
+1030 
-1036 TNKDVEWTS
+1036 
-1045 SNTNV
+1045 
-1050 ATVDTTGK
+1050 
-1058 VTGVSAGS
+1058 GS

-1359 ELLEYKNPKEITQV
+1359 KLLEYKNPKEITQV

>member
-213 RSRGTGAPVGSWD
+213 RSRGTGAPVGGWD

-728 QKLLIKSRQLEKSN
+728 KKLLIKSRQLEKLN

-799 KVTGVSAGSATIT
+799 KVKAISTGSAIIT
-812 VKTKDGAKVATC
+812 VKTKDGAKIATC
-824 NVTVKNPVIS
+824 NVTVKNSVIP

-842 TALNLVTG
+842 TALSLVTG
-850 ASESLVATISPS
+850 TSESLVATISPS

-896 ITVKTKDGAKVAT
+896 ITVKTKDG
-909 CNVTVKNPVISVTG
+909 S
-923 VTLNKT
+923 
-929 ALNLVT
+929 
-935 GASESLV
+935 
-942 ATISP
+942 
-947 SNATNKDVEWTSS
+947 
-960 NTNVA
+960 
-965 TVDTTGKV
+965 
-973 TGVSAGSATITV
+973 
-985 KTKDGAKVATC
+985 
-996 NVTVKNPVISVTGV
+996 
-1010 TLNKTALNLVTGA
+1010 
-1023 SESLVAT
+1023 
-1030 ISPSNA
+1030 
-1036 TNKDVEWTS
+1036 
-1045 SNTNV
+1045 
-1050 ATVDTTGK
+1050 
-1058 VTGVSAGS
+1058 
-1066 ATITVKTK
+1066 
-1074 DGAKVATCNVTVKN
+1074 KVATCNVTVKN

>member
-834 VTGVTLNK
+834 
-842 TALNLVTG
+842 
-850 ASESLVATISPS
+850 
-862 NATNKDVEWTS
+862 
-873 SNTNVATVD
+873 
-882 TTGKVTGVSAGSAT
+882 
-896 ITVKTKDGAKVAT
+896 
-909 CNVTVKNPVISVTG
+909 
-923 VTLNKT
+923 
-929 ALNLVT
+929 
-935 GASESLV
+935 
-942 ATISP
+942 
-947 SNATNKDVEWTSS
+947 
-960 NTNVA
+960 
-965 TVDTTGKV
+965 
-973 TGVSAGSATITV
+973 
-985 KTKDGAKVATC
+985 
-996 NVTVKNPVISVTGV
+996 
-1010 TLNKTALNLVTGA
+1010 
-1023 SESLVAT
+1023 
-1030 ISPSNA
+1030 
-1036 TNKDVEWTS
+1036 
-1045 SNTNV
+1045 
-1050 ATVDTTGK
+1050 
-1058 VTGVSAGS
+1058 
-1066 ATITVKTK
+1066 
-1074 DGAKVATCNVTVKN
+1074 
-1088 PVISANENKL
+1088 ANENKL

>member
-213 RSRGTGAPVGSWD
+213 RSRGTGAPVGGWD

-728 QKLLIKSRQLEKSN
+728 KKLLIKSRQLEKLN

-799 KVTGVSAGSATIT
+799 KVTGVSS
-812 VKTKDGAKVATC
+812 
-824 NVTVKNPVIS
+824 
-834 VTGVTLNK
+834 
-842 TALNLVTG
+842 
-850 ASESLVATISPS
+850 
-862 NATNKDVEWTS
+862 
-873 SNTNVATVD
+873 
-882 TTGKVTGVSAGSAT
+882 
-896 ITVKTKDGAKVAT
+896 
-909 CNVTVKNPVISVTG
+909 
-923 VTLNKT
+923 
-929 ALNLVT
+929 
-935 GASESLV
+935 
-942 ATISP
+942 
-947 SNATNKDVEWTSS
+947 
-960 NTNVA
+960 
-965 TVDTTGKV
+965 
-973 TGVSAGSATITV
+973 
-985 KTKDGAKVATC
+985 
-996 NVTVKNPVISVTGV
+996 
-1010 TLNKTALNLVTGA
+1010 
-1023 SESLVAT
+1023 
-1030 ISPSNA
+1030 
-1036 TNKDVEWTS
+1036 
-1045 SNTNV
+1045 
-1050 ATVDTTGK
+1050 
-1058 VTGVSAGS
+1058 GS

>member
-213 RSRGTGAPVGSWD
+213 RSRGTGAPVGGWD

-728 QKLLIKSRQLEKSN
+728 QKLLIKSRQLEKPN

-789 TNVATVDTTG
+789 TNVATVDTKG
-799 KVTGVSAGSATIT
+799 KVTGVSSGSATIT
-812 VKTKDGAKVATC
+812 VKTKDGSKVATC

-862 NATNKDVEWTS
+862 NATNKNVEWTS

-882 TTGKVTGVSAGSAT
+882 TTGKVKAISTGSA
-896 ITVKTKDGAKVAT
+896 I
-909 CNVTVKNPVISVTG
+909 
-923 VTLNKT
+923 
-929 ALNLVT
+929 
-935 GASESLV
+935 
-942 ATISP
+942 
-947 SNATNKDVEWTSS
+947 
-960 NTNVA
+960 
-965 TVDTTGKV
+965 
-973 TGVSAGSATITV
+973 
-985 KTKDGAKVATC
+985 
-996 NVTVKNPVISVTGV
+996 
-1010 TLNKTALNLVTGA
+1010 
-1023 SESLVAT
+1023 
-1030 ISPSNA
+1030 
-1036 TNKDVEWTS
+1036 
-1045 SNTNV
+1045 
-1050 ATVDTTGK
+1050 
-1058 VTGVSAGS
+1058 
-1066 ATITVKTK
+1066 ITVKTK

>member
-213 RSRGTGAPVGSWD
+213 RSRGTGAPVGGWD

-728 QKLLIKSRQLEKSN
+728 KKLLIKSRQLEKLN

-812 VKTKDGAKVATC
+812 VKTKDGAKIATC
-824 NVTVKNPVIS
+824 NVTVKNSVIP

-842 TALNLVTG
+842 TALSLVTG
-850 ASESLVATISPS
+850 TSESLVATISPS

-896 ITVKTKDGAKVAT
+896 ITVKTKDG
-909 CNVTVKNPVISVTG
+909 S
-923 VTLNKT
+923 
-929 ALNLVT
+929 
-935 GASESLV
+935 
-942 ATISP
+942 
-947 SNATNKDVEWTSS
+947 
-960 NTNVA
+960 
-965 TVDTTGKV
+965 
-973 TGVSAGSATITV
+973 
-985 KTKDGAKVATC
+985 
-996 NVTVKNPVISVTGV
+996 
-1010 TLNKTALNLVTGA
+1010 
-1023 SESLVAT
+1023 
-1030 ISPSNA
+1030 
-1036 TNKDVEWTS
+1036 
-1045 SNTNV
+1045 
-1050 ATVDTTGK
+1050 
-1058 VTGVSAGS
+1058 
-1066 ATITVKTK
+1066 
-1074 DGAKVATCNVTVKN
+1074 KVATCNVTVKN

-1359 ELLEYKNPKEITQV
+1359 KLLEYKNPKEITQV

>member
-213 RSRGTGAPVGSWD
+213 RSRGTGAPVGGWD

-728 QKLLIKSRQLEKSN
+728 QKLLIKSRQLEKLN

-762 IGASESLVATIS
+762 I
-774 PSNATNKDVEWTSSN
+774 
-789 TNVATVDTTG
+789 
-799 KVTGVSAGSATIT
+799 
-812 VKTKDGAKVATC
+812 
-824 NVTVKNPVIS
+824 
-834 VTGVTLNK
+834 
-842 TALNLVTG
+842 
-850 ASESLVATISPS
+850 
-862 NATNKDVEWTS
+862 
-873 SNTNVATVD
+873 
-882 TTGKVTGVSAGSAT
+882 
-896 ITVKTKDGAKVAT
+896 
-909 CNVTVKNPVISVTG
+909 
-923 VTLNKT
+923 
-929 ALNLVT
+929 
-935 GASESLV
+935 
-942 ATISP
+942 
-947 SNATNKDVEWTSS
+947 
-960 NTNVA
+960 
-965 TVDTTGKV
+965 
-973 TGVSAGSATITV
+973 
-985 KTKDGAKVATC
+985 
-996 NVTVKNPVISVTGV
+996 
-1010 TLNKTALNLVTGA
+1010 GA

>member
-213 RSRGTGAPVGSWD
+213 RSRGTGAPVGGWD

-728 QKLLIKSRQLEKSN
+728 KKLLIKSRQLEKLN

-754 NKTALNLT
+754 NKTAMNLT

-812 VKTKDGAKVATC
+812 VKTKDGAKIATC
-824 NVTVKNPVIS
+824 NVTVKNSVIP

-896 ITVKTKDGAKVAT
+896 ITVKTKDG
-909 CNVTVKNPVISVTG
+909 S
-923 VTLNKT
+923 
-929 ALNLVT
+929 
-935 GASESLV
+935 
-942 ATISP
+942 
-947 SNATNKDVEWTSS
+947 
-960 NTNVA
+960 
-965 TVDTTGKV
+965 
-973 TGVSAGSATITV
+973 
-985 KTKDGAKVATC
+985 
-996 NVTVKNPVISVTGV
+996 
-1010 TLNKTALNLVTGA
+1010 
-1023 SESLVAT
+1023 
-1030 ISPSNA
+1030 
-1036 TNKDVEWTS
+1036 
-1045 SNTNV
+1045 
-1050 ATVDTTGK
+1050 
-1058 VTGVSAGS
+1058 
-1066 ATITVKTK
+1066 
-1074 DGAKVATCNVTVKN
+1074 KVATCNVTVKN

-1359 ELLEYKNPKEITQV
+1359 KLLEYKNPKEITQV

>member
-175 KVNNYNIHNSYGLID
+175 KVNNYNIHSSYGLID

-213 RSRGTGAPVGSWD
+213 RSRGTGAPVGGWD

-774 PSNATNKDVEWTSSN
+774 PSNATNKNVEWTSSN

-799 KVTGVSAGSATIT
+799 KVTGVSS
-812 VKTKDGAKVATC
+812 
-824 NVTVKNPVIS
+824 
-834 VTGVTLNK
+834 
-842 TALNLVTG
+842 
-850 ASESLVATISPS
+850 
-862 NATNKDVEWTS
+862 
-873 SNTNVATVD
+873 
-882 TTGKVTGVSAGSAT
+882 
-896 ITVKTKDGAKVAT
+896 
-909 CNVTVKNPVISVTG
+909 
-923 VTLNKT
+923 
-929 ALNLVT
+929 
-935 GASESLV
+935 
-942 ATISP
+942 
-947 SNATNKDVEWTSS
+947 
-960 NTNVA
+960 
-965 TVDTTGKV
+965 
-973 TGVSAGSATITV
+973 
-985 KTKDGAKVATC
+985 
-996 NVTVKNPVISVTGV
+996 
-1010 TLNKTALNLVTGA
+1010 
-1023 SESLVAT
+1023 
-1030 ISPSNA
+1030 
-1036 TNKDVEWTS
+1036 
-1045 SNTNV
+1045 
-1050 ATVDTTGK
+1050 
-1058 VTGVSAGS
+1058 GS

>member
-213 RSRGTGAPVGSWD
+213 RSRGTGAPVGGWD

-728 QKLLIKSRQLEKSN
+728 KKLLIKSRQLEKLN

-762 IGASESLVATIS
+762 I
-774 PSNATNKDVEWTSSN
+774 
-789 TNVATVDTTG
+789 
-799 KVTGVSAGSATIT
+799 
-812 VKTKDGAKVATC
+812 
-824 NVTVKNPVIS
+824 
-834 VTGVTLNK
+834 
-842 TALNLVTG
+842 
-850 ASESLVATISPS
+850 
-862 NATNKDVEWTS
+862 
-873 SNTNVATVD
+873 
-882 TTGKVTGVSAGSAT
+882 
-896 ITVKTKDGAKVAT
+896 
-909 CNVTVKNPVISVTG
+909 
-923 VTLNKT
+923 
-929 ALNLVT
+929 
-935 GASESLV
+935 
-942 ATISP
+942 
-947 SNATNKDVEWTSS
+947 
-960 NTNVA
+960 
-965 TVDTTGKV
+965 
-973 TGVSAGSATITV
+973 
-985 KTKDGAKVATC
+985 
-996 NVTVKNPVISVTGV
+996 
-1010 TLNKTALNLVTGA
+1010 GA

>member
-812 VKTKDGAKVATC
+812 VKTKDG
-824 NVTVKNPVIS
+824 S
-834 VTGVTLNK
+834 
-842 TALNLVTG
+842 
-850 ASESLVATISPS
+850 
-862 NATNKDVEWTS
+862 
-873 SNTNVATVD
+873 
-882 TTGKVTGVSAGSAT
+882 
-896 ITVKTKDGAKVAT
+896 
-909 CNVTVKNPVISVTG
+909 
-923 VTLNKT
+923 
-929 ALNLVT
+929 
-935 GASESLV
+935 
-942 ATISP
+942 
-947 SNATNKDVEWTSS
+947 
-960 NTNVA
+960 
-965 TVDTTGKV
+965 
-973 TGVSAGSATITV
+973 
-985 KTKDGAKVATC
+985 KVATC